1 MSSIAG
7 SKESQRIE
15 YGSCCVFMIIL
26 PFAPLFITHEIDYVF
41 NDIKLLSQA

>member
-15 YGSCCVFMIIL
+15 CGSCCVFMIIL
-26 PFAPLFITHEIDYVF
+26 PFAPLFITYKIDYIF
-41 NDIKLLSQA
+41 NYIKLLSQA